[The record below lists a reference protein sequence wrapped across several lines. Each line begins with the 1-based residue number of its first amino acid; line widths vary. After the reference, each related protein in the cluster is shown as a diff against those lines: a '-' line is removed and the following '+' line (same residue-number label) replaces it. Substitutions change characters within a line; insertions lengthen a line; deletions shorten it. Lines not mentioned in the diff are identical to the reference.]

1 MKHDIIYLR
10 LCGNLL
16 ESLLDNNKTISLIRV
31 YGYESRVG
39 DVYYQTNAEHYIEE
53 DDEKNLLDVLKNIR
67 KEVDK
72 LGWNDNKI
80 VCEIRV
86 AYWRV
91 FIGFWDDYITIGGS
105 VIPNMYPPKYKEGT
119 WGIEEIII
127 REGEK

>member
-1 MKHDIIYLR
+1 MKYDISYLKE
-10 LCGNLL
+10 CGNLL
-16 ESLLDNNKTISLIRV
+16 ESLLGKNKTISLIRV
-31 YGYESRVG
+31 YGYESKVG
-39 DVYYQTNAEHYIEE
+39 DVYYYQSKEHMETQEE
-53 DDEKNLLDVLKNIR
+53 KDLLDVLKNIR

-91 FIGFWDDYITIGGS
+91 FIGFWDEYITIGGS
-105 VIPNMYPPKYKEGT
+105 VIPNLYPAKYKDGT

>member
-1 MKHDIIYLR
+1 MKYDIFYLKE
-10 LCGNLL
+10 CGNLL

-31 YGYESRVG
+31 YGYESKVG
-39 DVYYQTNAEHYIEE
+39 DVYYYQRKEYMETQEE
-53 DDEKNLLDVLKNIR
+53 KDLFGVLKNIR

-80 VCEIRV
+80 VCEV
-86 AYWRV
+86 LVGYWRV
-91 FIGFWDDYITIGGS
+91 FIGFLDDMIIIGGS

>member
-1 MKHDIIYLR
+1 MEHDIFYLKE
-10 LCGNLL
+10 CGNLL
-16 ESLLDNNKTISLIRV
+16 ESLLDNNTPIYLIRV
-31 YGYESRVG
+31 YGYESKVG
-39 DVYYQTNAEHYIEE
+39 DVYYYQREE
-53 DDEKNLLDVLKNIR
+53 YMETQEEKDLLDVLKNIR
-67 KEVDK
+67 KEVNK

-91 FIGFWDDYITIGGS
+91 FIGFWDENITIGGA
-105 VIPNMYPPKYKEGT
+105 VIPNLYQPKYKEGT

>member
-1 MKHDIIYLR
+1 MEHDIFYLKE
-10 LCGNLL
+10 CGNLL
-16 ESLLDNNKTISLIRV
+16 ESLLDNNKTIYLIRV
-31 YGYESRVG
+31 YGYESKVG
-39 DVYYQTNAEHYIEE
+39 DAYYYQREE
-53 DDEKNLLDVLKNIR
+53 YMETQEEKDLLDVLKNIR
-67 KEVDK
+67 KEVNK

-91 FIGFWDDYITIGGS
+91 FVGFWDENITIGGS
-105 VIPNMYPPKYKEGT
+105 VIPNLYPAKYKKGT